1 MAHSGNT
8 NWVKI
13 NRSIF
18 DNALWRDSEPF
29 DRRSAWID
37 LILMA
42 NHTDGEFI
50 ASGEIIKIPRGSL
63 FTSIEHLGARWNWT
77 NKRVRAYLD
86 VLIRLNMVTRKGTH
100 RGTLISLI
108 NYDIYQG
115 QGQTEG
121 IPKGTPEGTPEGTSE
136 GTPEGIRTRIEEI
149 ENEEESKEAPTIV
162 YPYRV
167 DRLGREIPEG
177 MYEEDDYDES
187 RSSADTGN
195 DSRQLDVSE
204 STPRSRVQQL
214 RDILRGISTLPGGG
228 SPTGDSQCDS

>member
-86 VLIRLNMVTRKGTH
+86 ALIRLNMVTRKGTH
-100 RGTLISLI
+100 RGTLISLV

-121 IPKGTPEGTPEGTSE
+121 IPKGTPEGAPEGQTE
-136 GTPEGIRTRIEEI
+136 GTPEGIRTRIEEEI
-149 ENEEESKEAPTIV
+149 ENEEEREEAPH
-162 YPYRV
+162 
-167 DRLGREIPEG
+167 LGGWVIDEQGR
-177 MYEEDDYDES
+177 YEWDDTA
-187 RSSADTGN
+187 RSSYDFSN
-195 DSRQLDVSE
+195 DSRQLDIPQ
-204 STPRSRVQQL
+204 STPRSRVEQL
-214 RDILRGISTLPGGG
+214 RNLLRGISTLPGAG
-228 SPTGDSQCDS
+228 SPTGDSECDS

>member
-1 MAHSGNT
+1 MAHNGNS

-63 FTSIEHLGARWNWT
+63 FTSIEHLGARWNWS

-86 VLIRLNMVTRKGTH
+86 MLIRLNMVTRKGTH

-121 IPKGTPEGTPEGTSE
+121 IPEGISEGTPEGQTE
-136 GTPEGIRTRIEEI
+136 GIPEGIRTRIEEYKN
-149 ENEEESKEAPTIV
+149 EKEDPPRGEWVMDEEEEV
-162 YPYRV
+162 Y
-167 DRLGREIPEG
+167 EN
-177 MYEEDDYDES
+177 DE
-187 RSSADTGN
+187 TGGN
-195 DSRQLDVSE
+195 PNSGYDSRQLDVPQSP
-204 STPRSRVQQL
+204 PRSRVEQIRNL
-214 RDILRGISTLPGGG
+214 LYGLGTIPG
-228 SPTGDSQCDS
+228 

>member
-1 MAHSGNT
+1 MAHNGNS

-63 FTSIEHLGARWNWT
+63 FTSIEHLGARWNWS

-86 VLIRLNMVTRKGTH
+86 MLIRLNMVTRKGTH

-121 IPKGTPEGTPEGTSE
+121 IPEGTPEGTPEGQTE
-136 GTPEGIRTRIEEI
+136 GTPEGIRTRIKEEYKN
-149 ENEEESKEAPTIV
+149 EKEGEEAPLPEEWGVDEEE
-162 YPYRV
+162 V
-167 DRLGREIPEG
+167 DEQ
-177 MYEEDDYDES
+177 YDT
-187 RSSADTGN
+187 TGSDPDPGY
-195 DSRQLDVSE
+195 DSRQLDVPQE
-204 STPRSRVQQL
+204 PPRSRVEQL
-214 RDILRGISTLPGGG
+214 RNLLYGLGTIPG
-228 SPTGDSQCDS
+228 

>member
-63 FTSIEHLGARWNWT
+63 FTSSEHLGARWNWT

-121 IPKGTPEGTPEGTSE
+121 IPKGTPEGTPEGISE
-136 GTPEGIRTRIEEI
+136 GTPEGIRTRIEEEI
-149 ENEEESKEAPTIV
+149 ENDKEGEEAPH
-162 YPYRV
+162 
-167 DRLGREIPEG
+167 LGGWVLDEQGR
-177 MYEEDDYDES
+177 YEWDDTA
-187 RSSADTGN
+187 RSSYDFSN
-195 DSRQLDVSE
+195 DSRQLDIPQ
-204 STPRSRVQQL
+204 STPRSRVEQL
-214 RDILRGISTLPGGG
+214 RNLLRGISTIPGAG
-228 SPTGDSQCDS
+228 SPTGDSECDS